1 MIQNKKVITYTFSIL
16 AIISAIISFYLNINL
31 SIIGSNSVLNEYLL
45 KFNILTKN
53 GGSVSDLQT
62 HWGYIQLLRENIN
75 NLFIYE
81 LGVDYKLLNYPLHHI
96 IVSQIPVVGSN
107 LKIYLLSFFIASL
120 LLPILFYKCLIIKF
134 SEVDRD
140 KLLTLSSIIYILP
153 SFQYSAIWGNPHI
166 TAIFFLLSSIYFILK
181 LEKSDFKEKSF
192 VYYSI
197 FFLALAAYTKQFY
210 VFLFPFILIIYLR
223 KMNITFFIKIVIFT
237 FILAIP
243 GLLFLLQNPVL
254 YKGFD
259 TLNVTNFPSSILI
272 SSSIIFIYIFPF
284 IFQYLNNN
292 LINYRILF
300 NELSKSKLI
309 ISTVTLLF
317 FILNY
322 FFYYEGTV
330 GGGIIYKI
338 SLIIFKNNYIF
349 NLAAYIGLF
358 LILYYTE
365 KNFSKYLL
373 SILLLVT
380 FSTGYFVFQ
389 KYFEI
394 MFYIL
399 FIIFYDKKKIEK
411 SITPSIKWI
420 VLYFSAYYMG
430 VNIIY

>member
-1 MIQNKKVITYTFSIL
+1 MNVYTFSIL
-16 AIISAIISFYLNINL
+16 TVISAIISFYLNINL

-62 HWGYIQLLRENIN
+62 HWGYIQILRENIN

-223 KMNITFFIKIVIFT
+223 KMNITFFIKILIFT